1 MLPISRQRI
10 ERLLW
15 GVLVAGIA
23 IVCGAFALATFRPRL
38 PVISELKPFSLT
50 NQLAEPVQLGSLRGS
65 ICVANVVFSRCP
77 TQCRK
82 LSSQMQ
88 RIQAGIP
95 GGVRLLS
102 LTADPEYDT
111 PQVLAR
117 YGSQYEADPSKWWFL
132 TGPKKDLYR
141 LAIEDLKFTVIE
153 SGNPGGKLEDLFI
166 HSPVFAILD
175 RRGRVRS
182 VVQGE
187 APNAE
192 EDVLRIVNALRFA
205 P

>member
-1 MLPISRQRI
+1 
-10 ERLLW
+10 
-15 GVLVAGIA
+15 VAGIL
-23 IVCGAFALATFRPRL
+23 VVSCAFALTGLRPRL

-50 NQLAEPVQLGSLRGS
+50 NHLAEPVGLGSIRGS

-88 RIQAGIP
+88 RIQADIP
-95 GGVRLLS
+95 AGVRLLS
-102 LTADPEYDT
+102 LTADPEHDT
-111 PQVLAR
+111 PQVLRR
-117 YGSQYEADPSKWWFL
+117 YGEQYKTDASKWWFL
-132 TGPKKDLYR
+132 TGPKKELYR

-153 SGNPGGKLEDLFI
+153 SGEPDGKLEDLFI

-175 RRGRVRS
+175 RRGRVRA

-187 APNAE
+187 AANAE
-192 EDVLRIVNALRFA
+192 ENVLRIVRSLRLA